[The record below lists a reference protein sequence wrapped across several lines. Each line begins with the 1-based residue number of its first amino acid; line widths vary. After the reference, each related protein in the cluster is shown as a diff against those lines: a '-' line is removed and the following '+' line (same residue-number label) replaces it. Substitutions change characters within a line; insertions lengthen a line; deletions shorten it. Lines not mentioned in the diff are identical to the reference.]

1 MTQHWKQTMKSSAEE
16 HCIKL
21 VLCGILLLAAG
32 CSSASELKSFA
43 DSYTAADKETQVVIR
58 NKGNQ
63 KTQPETMMSE
73 EQIEEERKKEEPWT
87 LGYPYCTVEAI
98 DQGIPNYYAFETG
111 YRKELLQKITDA
123 KAEKIDAF
131 TGDAAKEYIAF
142 ETGSDRLTVYQD
154 GKVILNY
161 KGNKSYYQLPDTI
174 VSDLDAAYRN
184 AWDTYYTAEKK
195 PCWVIVDADGNR
207 VVPE

>member
-1 MTQHWKQTMKSSAEE
+1 MAIHRKRIVQPTVGEYWN
-16 HCIKL
+16 KL
-21 VLCGILLLAAG
+21 TLSLLVLLAAG

-43 DSYTAADKETQVVIR
+43 DNYKAADKETQVVIR

-142 ETGSDRLTVYQD
+142 EAGSDRLTVYQD

-174 VSDLDAAYRN
+174 VSDLDAAYHN